1 MILKAFE
8 INKINNIKEKYF
20 LFYGE
25 NEGFKNQVI
34 KEKFE
39 VNFTNEIYRYDEKD
53 LLDNENSFFENILNK
68 SFFET
73 KKLII
78 ISRASD
84 KILKIIEE
92 IIEKGIND
100 ITLIISAKIL
110 EKKSKLRNYFE
121 KEKDLVCVPFYE
133 DNKMT
138 LSQLVSNFFKEKKI
152 SLSQE
157 NTNLLVER
165 CRGDRENLNNEL
177 KKIDIFISGKSRITS
192 EEIIKITNLAHNYS
206 INDLVDNCLSKN
218 SKKTSYIINENVFS
232 SDDCI
237 VILRTMLNKS
247 KRLLK
252 ISNNLGNNNSVEIAI
267 NQFKPPIF
275 WKEKEI
281 VINQI
286 KRRNTDNINH
296 LINEINET
304 ELLVKKNFDNCL
316 NITKDFLISQTL

>member
-53 LLDNENSFFENILNK
+53 LLDNENLFFENILNK

-78 ISRASD
+78 VSRASD

-121 KEKDLVCVPFYE
+121 KEKNIVCVPFYE

-138 LSQLVSNFFKEKKI
+138 LSQIVSNFFREKKI
-152 SLSQE
+152 PLSQE
-157 NTNLLVER
+157 NINILVDR

-177 KKIDIFISGKSRITS
+177 KKINIFISGKSQISS

-218 SKKTSYIINENVFS
+218 SKKTSHIINENVFS

-237 VILRTMLNKS
+237 IILRTMLNKS

-252 ISNNLGNNNSVEIAI
+252 ISNNLGKNNSVEIAI

>member
-1 MILKAFE
+1 MILKAYE

-53 LLDNENSFFENILNK
+53 LLDNENLFFENILNK

-78 ISRASD
+78 VSRASD

-121 KEKDLVCVPFYE
+121 KEKDLACVPFYE
-133 DNKMT
+133 DNKIT
-138 LSQLVSNFFKEKKI
+138 LSQIVSNFFREKKI
-152 SLSQE
+152 PLSQE
-157 NTNLLVER
+157 NINLLVDR

-177 KKIDIFISGKSRITS
+177 KKINIYISGRSQISS

-218 SKKTSYIINENVFS
+218 SKKTSHIINENVFS

-237 VILRTMLNKS
+237 IILRTMLNKS

-252 ISNNLGNNNSVEIAI
+252 ISNNLGKNNSVEIAI

>member
-8 INKINNIKEKYF
+8 INKINSIKKKYF

-25 NEGFKNQVI
+25 NEGFKNQLI

-53 LLDNENSFFENILNK
+53 LLDNENLFFENILNK

-92 IIEKGIND
+92 IIEKEIDD
-100 ITLIISAKIL
+100 IILIISSKIL

-121 KEKDLVCVPFYE
+121 KEKDLVCIPFYE

-138 LSQLVSNFFKEKKI
+138 LNQIVTNFFKEKKI
-152 SLSQE
+152 ALSQE
-157 NTNLLVER
+157 NLNLLVDR

-177 KKIDIFISGKSRITS
+177 KKIDIFISGKNRISS

-218 SKKTSYIINENVFS
+218 SKKTSHIINENVFS

-237 VILRTMLNKS
+237 IILRIMLNKS

-252 ISNNLGNNNSVEIAI
+252 ISNNLEKNNSVEVAI

-286 KRRNTDNINH
+286 QKRNTDNINR
-296 LINEINET
+296 LINEINKT

>member
-78 ISRASD
+78 VSRASD

-121 KEKDLVCVPFYE
+121 KEKNLVCVPFYE

-138 LSQLVSNFFKEKKI
+138 LGQIVSNFFREKKI
-152 SLSQE
+152 PLSQE
-157 NTNLLVER
+157 NINLLVDR

-177 KKIDIFISGKSRITS
+177 KKINIFISGKSQIS
-192 EEIIKITNLAHNYS
+192 NEEIIKITNLAHNYS

-218 SKKTSYIINENVFS
+218 SKKTSHIINENVFS

-237 VILRTMLNKS
+237 IILRTMLNKS

-252 ISNNLGNNNSVEIAI
+252 ISNNLGKNNSVEIAI

>member
-53 LLDNENSFFENILNK
+53 LLDNENLFFENILNK

-78 ISRASD
+78 VSRASD

-121 KEKDLVCVPFYE
+121 KEKNLVCVPFYE

-138 LSQLVSNFFKEKKI
+138 LSQIVSNFFREKKI
-152 SLSQE
+152 PLSQE
-157 NTNLLVER
+157 NINLLVDR

-177 KKIDIFISGKSRITS
+177 KKINIFISGKSQISS

-218 SKKTSYIINENVFS
+218 SKKTSHIINENVFS

-237 VILRTMLNKS
+237 IILRTMLNKS

-252 ISNNLGNNNSVEIAI
+252 ISNNLGKNNNVEIAI

>member
-1 MILKAFE
+1 MILKTFE
-8 INKINNIKEKYF
+8 INKINNIKKEIF

-39 VNFTNEIYRYDEKD
+39 INFTNEIYRYDEKD
-53 LLDNENSFFENILNK
+53 LLDNENLFFENILNK

-78 ISRASD
+78 VSKASD
-84 KILKIIEE
+84 KILKIINE
-92 IIEKGIND
+92 IVEKGIND
-100 ITLIISAKIL
+100 ITLIISSKIL

-138 LSQLVSNFFKEKKI
+138 LSQIASNFFKEKKI
-152 SLSQE
+152 ALSQE
-157 NTNLLVER
+157 NINLLVDR

-177 KKIDIFISGKSRITS
+177 KKIDIFITGKTGISS

-218 SKKTSYIINENVFS
+218 SKKTSHIINENVFS

-237 VILRTMLNKS
+237 IILRTMLNKS
-247 KRLLK
+247 KRLQR
-252 ISNNLGNNNSVEIAI
+252 ISNNLDKNKSVEVVIS
-267 NQFKPPIF
+267 QFKPPIF
-275 WKEKEI
+275 WKEKET

-286 KRRNTDNINH
+286 KKRNIENINH

-316 NITKDFLISQTL
+316 NITKNFLISQTL

>member
-1 MILKAFE
+1 MILKTFE
-8 INKINNIKEKYF
+8 INKINNIKKEIF

-39 VNFTNEIYRYDEKD
+39 INFTNEIYRYDEKD
-53 LLDNENSFFENILNK
+53 LLDNENLFFENILNK

-78 ISRASD
+78 VSKASD
-84 KILKIIEE
+84 KILKIINE
-92 IIEKGIND
+92 IVEKGIND
-100 ITLIISAKIL
+100 ITLIISSKIL

-138 LSQLVSNFFKEKKI
+138 LSQIASNFFKEKKI
-152 SLSQE
+152 ALSRE
-157 NTNLLVER
+157 NINLLVDR

-177 KKIDIFISGKSRITS
+177 KKIDIFITGKTGISS

-218 SKKTSYIINENVFS
+218 SKKTSHIINENVFS

-237 VILRTMLNKS
+237 IILRTMLNKS
-247 KRLLK
+247 KRLQK
-252 ISNNLGNNNSVEIAI
+252 ISNNLSGNNSVEVVI

>member
-8 INKINNIKEKYF
+8 INKINNIKKKYF

-39 VNFTNEIYRYDEKD
+39 VNFANEIYRYDEKD
-53 LLDNENSFFENILNK
+53 LLDNENLFFENILNK

-84 KILKIIEE
+84 KILKIIKE
-92 IIEKGIND
+92 IIEKGIDD
-100 ITLIISAKIL
+100 IILIISSKIL

-121 KEKDLVCVPFYE
+121 KENDLICIAFYE

-138 LSQLVSNFFKEKKI
+138 LSQIVSSFFKEKKI

-157 NTNLLVER
+157 NINLLVDR
-165 CRGDRENLNNEL
+165 CRGDRENLSNEL
-177 KKIDIFISGKSRITS
+177 KKIEIFISGKTRISS
-192 EEIIKITNLAHNYS
+192 EEIIKITNLSNNYS
-206 INDLVDNCLSKN
+206 INELVDNCLSKN
-218 SKKTSYIINENVFS
+218 LKKTSHIINENVFS

-237 VILRTMLNKS
+237 IILRTMLNKS
-247 KRLLK
+247 KRLQR
-252 ISNNLGNNNSVEIAI
+252 ISNNLDKNKSVEVVIS
-267 NQFKPPIF
+267 QFKPPIF
-275 WKEKEI
+275 WKEKET

-286 KRRNTDNINH
+286 KKRNIENINH

-316 NITKDFLISQTL
+316 NITKNFLISQTL

>member
-8 INKINNIKEKYF
+8 INKINSIKGKYF

-39 VNFTNEIYRYDEKD
+39 VNFINEIYRYDEKD
-53 LLDNENSFFENILNK
+53 LLDNENLFFENILNK

-84 KILKIIEE
+84 KILKVIEE
-92 IIEKGIND
+92 IVEKEISD
-100 ITLIISAKIL
+100 ITLIISSKIL

-121 KEKDLVCVPFYE
+121 KEKDLVCIPFYE

-138 LSQLVSNFFKEKKI
+138 LSQLVSNFFREKKI
-152 SLSQE
+152 PLSQE
-157 NTNLLVER
+157 NINLLVDR

-177 KKIDIFISGKSRITS
+177 KKIDIFISGKNRISS

-206 INDLVDNCLSKN
+206 INDLVENCLSKN
-218 SKKTSYIINENVFS
+218 SKKTSHIINENVFS
-232 SDDCI
+232 NDDCI
-237 VILRTMLNKS
+237 VILRIMLNKS

-252 ISNNLGNNNSVEIAI
+252 ISNNLGKNNNVEFAV

-286 KRRNTDNINH
+286 KRRNTDNINR

-304 ELLVKKNFDNCL
+304 ELLIKKNFDNCL

>member
-8 INKINNIKEKYF
+8 INKINSIKKKYF

-39 VNFTNEIYRYDEKD
+39 ANFTNEIYRYDEKD
-53 LLDNENSFFENILNK
+53 LLDNENLFFENILNK

-92 IIEKGIND
+92 VIEKEIND
-100 ITLIISAKIL
+100 IILIISSKIL

-138 LSQLVSNFFKEKKI
+138 LNQIVSNFFKEKKI
-152 SLSQE
+152 ALSQE
-157 NTNLLVER
+157 NINLLIDR

-177 KKIDIFISGKSRITS
+177 KKIDIFISGKSQISR

-218 SKKTSYIINENVFS
+218 LKKTSHIINENVFS

-237 VILRTMLNKS
+237 IILRTMLSKS

-252 ISNNLGNNNSVEIAI
+252 ISNNLGKNNSVEIAI

-275 WKEKEI
+275 WKEKET

-286 KRRNTDNINH
+286 KRRDTDNINH

>member
-1 MILKAFE
+1 MILKTFE
-8 INKINNIKEKYF
+8 INKINNIKKEIF

-39 VNFTNEIYRYDEKD
+39 INFTNEIYRYDEKD
-53 LLDNENSFFENILNK
+53 LLDNENLFFENILNK

-78 ISRASD
+78 VSKASD
-84 KILKIIEE
+84 KILKIINE
-92 IIEKGIND
+92 IVEKGIND
-100 ITLIISAKIL
+100 ITLIISSKIL

-138 LSQLVSNFFKEKKI
+138 LSQIASNFFKEKKI
-152 SLSQE
+152 ALSQE
-157 NTNLLVER
+157 NINLLVDR

-177 KKIDIFISGKSRITS
+177 KKIDIFITGKTGISS

-218 SKKTSYIINENVFS
+218 SKKTSHIINENVFS

-237 VILRTMLNKS
+237 IILRTMLNKS
-247 KRLLK
+247 KRLQR
-252 ISNNLGNNNSVEIAI
+252 ISNNLDKNKSVEVVIS
-267 NQFKPPIF
+267 QFKPPIF
-275 WKEKEI
+275 WKEKET

-286 KRRNTDNINH
+286 KKRNIENINH

>member
-1 MILKAFE
+1 MIIKTFE
-8 INKINNIKEKYF
+8 ISKLNNLKIKYF

-39 VNFTNEIYRYDEKD
+39 ILFKSEIYRYDEKD
-53 LLDNENSFFENILNK
+53 LLENENIFFEKILNK

-78 ISRASD
+78 ISRATD

-92 IIEKGIND
+92 IIEKKVSD
-100 ITLIISAKIL
+100 ITVIISAKIL
-110 EKKSKLRNYFE
+110 EKKSKLRTYFE
-121 KEKDLVCVPFYE
+121 KGNELICIPFYE
-133 DNKMT
+133 DNNQT
-138 LSQLVSNFFKEKKI
+138 LGKIVYNFFKERKI

-157 NTNLLVER
+157 NINLLVDR

-177 KKIDIFISGKSRITS
+177 KKIDIFTLGKNKIST

-206 INDLVDNCLSKN
+206 INELVDNCLSKN
-218 SKKTSYIINENVFS
+218 SKKTSHIINENTFS

-237 VILRTMLNKS
+237 IILRMMLSKS

-252 ISNNLGNNNSVEIAI
+252 ISNNIDDKSNVESAI

-275 WKEKEI
+275 WKDKEV

-286 KRRNTDNINH
+286 RKRDVNNINH

-304 ELLVKKNFDNCL
+304 ELLIKKNFDNCL
-316 NITKDFLISQTL
+316 NITKNFLISQTY

>member
-1 MILKAFE
+1 MIIKAFE
-8 INKINNIKEKYF
+8 INKINNIEKKYF

-25 NEGFKNQVI
+25 NEGFKNQII

-39 VNFTNEIYRYDEKD
+39 INFTNEIYRYDEND
-53 LLDNENSFFENILNK
+53 LLDNENLFFENILNK

-84 KILKIIEE
+84 KILKIIQE
-92 IIEKGIND
+92 IVEKEIKD
-100 ITLIISAKIL
+100 IVLIISSKIL

-121 KEKDLVCVPFYE
+121 KEKDLICVPFYE

-138 LSQLVSNFFKEKKI
+138 LSQIVSNFFKEKKI
-152 SLSQE
+152 ALSQE
-157 NTNLLVER
+157 NINLLVDR

-177 KKIDIFISGKSRITS
+177 KKIDIFISGKTRISS

-218 SKKTSYIINENVFS
+218 SKKTSHIINENVFS
-232 SDDCI
+232 SEDCI
-237 VILRTMLNKS
+237 IILRTMLNKS
-247 KRLLK
+247 KRLQK
-252 ISNNLGNNNSVEIAI
+252 ISNNLVKNKNVEVAI

-286 KRRNTDNINH
+286 KKRNIENINH

>member
-1 MILKAFE
+1 MILKAYE

-78 ISRASD
+78 VSRASD

-121 KEKDLVCVPFYE
+121 KEKNLVCVPFYE

-138 LSQLVSNFFKEKKI
+138 LSQIVSNFFREKKI
-152 SLSQE
+152 PLSQE
-157 NTNLLVER
+157 NINLLVDR

-177 KKIDIFISGKSRITS
+177 KKINIFISGKSQIS
-192 EEIIKITNLAHNYS
+192 NEEIIKITNLAHNYS

-218 SKKTSYIINENVFS
+218 SKKTSHIINENVFS

-252 ISNNLGNNNSVEIAI
+252 ISNNLGKNNSVEIAI

>member
-1 MILKAFE
+1 ML
-8 INKINNIKEKYF
+8 
-20 LFYGE
+20 
-25 NEGFKNQVI
+25 
-34 KEKFE
+34 
-39 VNFTNEIYRYDEKD
+39 
-53 LLDNENSFFENILNK
+53 FENILNK

-84 KILKIIEE
+84 KILKIIQE
-92 IIEKGIND
+92 IVEKEIKD
-100 ITLIISAKIL
+100 IVLIISSKIL

-121 KEKDLVCVPFYE
+121 KEKDLICVPFYE

-138 LSQLVSNFFKEKKI
+138 LSQIVSNFFKEKKI
-152 SLSQE
+152 ALSQE
-157 NTNLLVER
+157 NINLLVDR

-177 KKIDIFISGKSRITS
+177 KKIDIFISGKTRISS

-218 SKKTSYIINENVFS
+218 SKKTSHIINENVFS
-232 SDDCI
+232 SEDCI
-237 VILRTMLNKS
+237 IILRTMLNKS
-247 KRLLK
+247 KRLQK
-252 ISNNLGNNNSVEIAI
+252 ISNNLVKNKNVEVAI

-286 KRRNTDNINH
+286 KKRNIENINH

>member
-8 INKINNIKEKYF
+8 INKINNIKKNYF

-53 LLDNENSFFENILNK
+53 LLNNENLFFENILNK

-84 KILKIIEE
+84 KILSIIKE
-92 IIEKGIND
+92 IIEKEIND
-100 ITLIISAKIL
+100 IILIISSKIL

-133 DNKMT
+133 DNKMI
-138 LSQLVSNFFKEKKI
+138 LSQIVSNFFKEKKI
-152 SLSQE
+152 ALSQE
-157 NTNLLVER
+157 NINLLVDR

-177 KKIDIFISGKSRITS
+177 KKIDIFISGKSKISS
-192 EEIIKITNLAHNYS
+192 EEIIKITNLAYNYS

-218 SKKTSYIINENVFS
+218 SKKTSHIINENVFS

-237 VILRTMLNKS
+237 IILRIMLNKS

-252 ISNNLGNNNSVEIAI
+252 ISNNLEKNNSVEVAI

-286 KRRNTDNINH
+286 NRRNTDNINR

>member
-8 INKINNIKEKYF
+8 INKINTIKEKYF

-39 VNFTNEIYRYDEKD
+39 VNFTNQVYRYDEKD
-53 LLDNENSFFENILNK
+53 ILDNENPFFENILNK

-92 IIEKGIND
+92 ITKKEIND
-100 ITLIISAKIL
+100 ITFIVSSKIL

-138 LSQLVSNFFKEKKI
+138 LSQIVSNFFKEKKI
-152 SLSQE
+152 ALSQE
-157 NTNLLVER
+157 NINLLVDR

-177 KKIDIFISGKSRITS
+177 KKIDIFISGKSQISS

-218 SKKTSYIINENVFS
+218 SKKTSHIINENVFS

-237 VILRTMLNKS
+237 IILRTMLSKS

-252 ISNNLGNNNSVEIAI
+252 ISNNLGKNNSVEIAI

-275 WKEKEI
+275 WKEKET

-296 LINEINET
+296 LINEINKT

>member
-8 INKINNIKEKYF
+8 INKINSIKKKYF

-39 VNFTNEIYRYDEKD
+39 VSFTNEIYRYDEKD
-53 LLDNENSFFENILNK
+53 LLDNENLFFENILNK

-73 KKLII
+73 EKLII

-92 IIEKGIND
+92 IVEKEIND
-100 ITLIISAKIL
+100 ITLIISSKIL

-121 KEKDLVCVPFYE
+121 KEKNLVCVPFYE

-138 LSQLVSNFFKEKKI
+138 LGQIVSNFFREKKI
-152 SLSQE
+152 PVSQE
-157 NTNLLVER
+157 NINLLVDR

-177 KKIDIFISGKSRITS
+177 KKINIFISGKSQISS

-218 SKKTSYIINENVFS
+218 SKKTSHIINENVFS

-237 VILRTMLNKS
+237 IILRTMLNKS

-252 ISNNLGNNNSVEIAI
+252 ISNNLGKNNSVEIVI

>member
-8 INKINNIKEKYF
+8 INKINSIKKKYF

-39 VNFTNEIYRYDEKD
+39 VSFTNEIYRYDEKD
-53 LLDNENSFFENILNK
+53 LLDNENLFFENILNK

-73 KKLII
+73 EKLII

-121 KEKDLVCVPFYE
+121 KEKDLACVPFYE
-133 DNKMT
+133 DNKIT
-138 LSQLVSNFFKEKKI
+138 LSQIVSNFFREKKI
-152 SLSQE
+152 PLSQE
-157 NTNLLVER
+157 NINLLVDR

-177 KKIDIFISGKSRITS
+177 KKINIFISGKSQISS

-218 SKKTSYIINENVFS
+218 SKKTSHIINENVFS

-237 VILRTMLNKS
+237 IILRTMLNKS

-252 ISNNLGNNNSVEIAI
+252 ISNNLGKNNSVEIAI

>member
-8 INKINNIKEKYF
+8 INKINNIKKNYF

-53 LLDNENSFFENILNK
+53 LLNNENLFFENILNK

-73 KKLII
+73 KKLIL

-84 KILKIIEE
+84 KILSIIKE
-92 IIEKGIND
+92 IIEKEIND
-100 ITLIISAKIL
+100 IILIISSKIL

-138 LSQLVSNFFKEKKI
+138 LSQIVSNFFREKKI
-152 SLSQE
+152 PLSQE
-157 NTNLLVER
+157 NINLLVDR

-177 KKIDIFISGKSRITS
+177 KKIDIFISGKSKISS
-192 EEIIKITNLAHNYS
+192 EEIIKITNLAYNYS

-218 SKKTSYIINENVFS
+218 SKKTSHIINENVFS

-237 VILRTMLNKS
+237 IILRTMLNKS

-252 ISNNLGNNNSVEIAI
+252 ISNNLGKNNSVEIAI

>member
-8 INKINNIKEKYF
+8 INKINNIKKNYF

-53 LLDNENSFFENILNK
+53 LINNENLFFENILNK

-73 KKLII
+73 KKLIL

-84 KILKIIEE
+84 KILSIIKE
-92 IIEKGIND
+92 IIEKEIND
-100 ITLIISAKIL
+100 IILIISSKIL

-121 KEKDLVCVPFYE
+121 KEKDLACVPFYE

-138 LSQLVSNFFKEKKI
+138 LSQIVSNFFREKKI
-152 SLSQE
+152 PLSQE
-157 NTNLLVER
+157 NINLLVDR

-177 KKIDIFISGKSRITS
+177 KKINIFISGKSQIS
-192 EEIIKITNLAHNYS
+192 NEEIIKITNLAHNYS

-218 SKKTSYIINENVFS
+218 SKKTSHIINENVFS

-252 ISNNLGNNNSVEIAI
+252 ISNNLGKNNSVEIAI

>member
-53 LLDNENSFFENILNK
+53 LLDNENLFFENILNK

-73 KKLII
+73 EKLII

-92 IIEKGIND
+92 IVEKEIND
-100 ITLIISAKIL
+100 ITLIISSKIL

-121 KEKDLVCVPFYE
+121 KEKNLVCVPFYE

-138 LSQLVSNFFKEKKI
+138 LGQIVSNFFREKKI
-152 SLSQE
+152 PLSQE
-157 NTNLLVER
+157 NINLLVDR

-177 KKIDIFISGKSRITS
+177 KKINIFISGKSQISS

-218 SKKTSYIINENVFS
+218 SKKTSHIINENVFS

-237 VILRTMLNKS
+237 IILRTMLNKS

-252 ISNNLGNNNSVEIAI
+252 ISNNLGKNNSVEIAI

>member
-8 INKINNIKEKYF
+8 INKINSIKKKYF

-53 LLDNENSFFENILNK
+53 LLDNENLFFENILNK

-84 KILKIIEE
+84 KVLKIIEE
-92 IIEKGIND
+92 IIEKEIDD
-100 ITLIISAKIL
+100 IILIISSKIL

-138 LSQLVSNFFKEKKI
+138 LSQIASNFFKEKKI
-152 SLSQE
+152 ALSQE
-157 NTNLLVER
+157 NINLLVDR

-177 KKIDIFISGKSRITS
+177 KKIDIFIKGKNGISS

-218 SKKTSYIINENVFS
+218 SKKTSHIINENVFS

-237 VILRTMLNKS
+237 IILRVMLNKS

-252 ISNNLGNNNSVEIAI
+252 ISNNLEKNNNVEFAI

-286 KRRNTDNINH
+286 KRRNTDNINR

>member
-1 MILKAFE
+1 
-8 INKINNIKEKYF
+8 
-20 LFYGE
+20 
-25 NEGFKNQVI
+25 
-34 KEKFE
+34 
-39 VNFTNEIYRYDEKD
+39 
-53 LLDNENSFFENILNK
+53 
-68 SFFET
+68 
-73 KKLII
+73 
-78 ISRASD
+78 
-84 KILKIIEE
+84 
-92 IIEKGIND
+92 
-100 ITLIISAKIL
+100 
-110 EKKSKLRNYFE
+110 
-121 KEKDLVCVPFYE
+121 
-133 DNKMT
+133 MT
-138 LSQLVSNFFKEKKI
+138 LNQIVSNFFKEKKI
-152 SLSQE
+152 GLSQE
-157 NTNLLVER
+157 NINLLVDR

-177 KKIDIFISGKSRITS
+177 KKIDIFISGKSRISS

-218 SKKTSYIINENVFS
+218 SKKTSHIINENVFS
-232 SDDCI
+232 NDDCI
-237 VILRTMLNKS
+237 IILRIMLNKS

-252 ISNNLGNNNSVEIAI
+252 ISNNLGKDNSVEIVI

>member
-8 INKINNIKEKYF
+8 INKINSIKKKYF

-25 NEGFKNQVI
+25 NEGFKNQLI

-53 LLDNENSFFENILNK
+53 LLDNENLFFENILNK

-92 IIEKGIND
+92 IIEKEIDD
-100 ITLIISAKIL
+100 IILIISSKIL

-121 KEKDLVCVPFYE
+121 KEKDLVCIPFYE

-138 LSQLVSNFFKEKKI
+138 LNQIVTNFFKEKKI
-152 SLSQE
+152 ALSQE
-157 NTNLLVER
+157 NLNLLVDR

-177 KKIDIFISGKSRITS
+177 KKIDIFISGKNRISS

-218 SKKTSYIINENVFS
+218 SKKTSHIINENVFS

-237 VILRTMLNKS
+237 IILRIMLNKS

-252 ISNNLGNNNSVEIAI
+252 ISNNLEKNNSVEVAI

-286 KRRNTDNINH
+286 QKRNTDNINH
-296 LINEINET
+296 LINEINKT

>member
-8 INKINNIKEKYF
+8 INKINNIKKNYF

-53 LLDNENSFFENILNK
+53 LLNNENLFFENILNK

-78 ISRASD
+78 VSRASD

-133 DNKMT
+133 DNKMI
-138 LSQLVSNFFKEKKI
+138 LSQIVSNFFKEKKI
-152 SLSQE
+152 ALSQE
-157 NTNLLVER
+157 NINLLVDR

-177 KKIDIFISGKSRITS
+177 KKIDIFISGKSKISS
-192 EEIIKITNLAHNYS
+192 EEIIKITNLAYNYS

-218 SKKTSYIINENVFS
+218 SKKTSHIINENVFS

-237 VILRTMLNKS
+237 IILRIMLNKS

-252 ISNNLGNNNSVEIAI
+252 ISNNLEKNNSVEVAI

-286 KRRNTDNINH
+286 NRRNTDNINR

>member
-53 LLDNENSFFENILNK
+53 LLDNENLFFENILNK

-78 ISRASD
+78 VSRASD

-121 KEKDLVCVPFYE
+121 KEKNLVCVPFYE

-138 LSQLVSNFFKEKKI
+138 LSQIVSNFFREKKI
-152 SLSQE
+152 PLSQE
-157 NTNLLVER
+157 NINLLVDR

-177 KKIDIFISGKSRITS
+177 KKINIFISGKSQISS

-218 SKKTSYIINENVFS
+218 SKKTSHIINENVFS

-237 VILRTMLNKS
+237 IILRTMLNKS

-252 ISNNLGNNNSVEIAI
+252 ISNNLGKNNSVEIAI

>member
-8 INKINNIKEKYF
+8 INKINSIKKKYF

-39 VNFTNEIYRYDEKD
+39 VSFTNEIYRYDEKD
-53 LLDNENSFFENILNK
+53 LLDNENLFFENILNK

-121 KEKDLVCVPFYE
+121 KEKNLVCVPFYE

-138 LSQLVSNFFKEKKI
+138 LGQIVSNFFREKKI
-152 SLSQE
+152 PLSQE
-157 NTNLLVER
+157 NINLLVDR

-177 KKIDIFISGKSRITS
+177 KKINIFISGKSQISS

-218 SKKTSYIINENVFS
+218 SKKTSHIINENVFS

-237 VILRTMLNKS
+237 IILRTMLNKS

-252 ISNNLGNNNSVEIAI
+252 ISNNLGKNNSVEIAI